1 MAPSSIISWQINRE
15 TMTDFIFFGS
25 EKDLMLSN
33 CSAREDSE
41 SPLRYQ
47 GNQPQTFIGRT
58 DTEAEAVIL
67 QPPDAKSQLIKK
79 IMKLGKIKGRKGDN
93 KG

>member
-41 SPLRYQ
+41 SPLRCQ

>member
-1 MAPSSIISWQINRE
+1 
-15 TMTDFIFFGS
+15 MTDFIFFGS

-67 QPPDAKSQLIKK
+67 QPPDAKSQLIGKDPNAG
-79 IMKLGKIKGRKGDN
+79 KLRAGEGDDR
-93 KG
+93 G